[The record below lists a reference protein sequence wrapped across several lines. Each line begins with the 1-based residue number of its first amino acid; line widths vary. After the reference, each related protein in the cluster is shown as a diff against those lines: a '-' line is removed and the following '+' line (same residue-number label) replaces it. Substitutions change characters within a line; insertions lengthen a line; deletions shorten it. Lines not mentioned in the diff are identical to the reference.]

1 MNDQGAARKQSQ
13 GTESGQIIIKMRQCV
28 AAKGNIKIGSYF
40 VKKFF
45 HRVVLPS
52 FIKAKSR
59 PVGFDAYSSTLVT
72 LLTEH

>member
-52 FIKAKSR
+52 FYKSKIEAGWIR
-59 PVGFDAYSSTLVT
+59 RLFFYTGDTLD
-72 LLTEH
+72 